1 MNYLINNINEI
12 FSLTI
17 THIYIVFLSTM
28 PSAILGIIL
37 GIIFSRKKFIK
48 VGKIVL
54 LISGILQSIPS
65 IAFIAIFFVYTG
77 IGIKTSVLALFLYSI
92 VPVIYNTS
100 SSLIMVPE
108 EMLEAARG
116 MGFNKK
122 EILLKVEI
130 PLSLKGILSGIRT
143 SLTINVAT
151 ATVATVIGVDTLGKI
166 ILIGLRV
173 RKIDMLFTGGLIV
186 ALLAIIFDYI
196 LEKIENMVLKWA

>member
-48 VGKIVL
+48 FGKIVL

>member
-1 MNYLINNINEI
+1 
-12 FSLTI
+12 
-17 THIYIVFLSTM
+17 M

-48 VGKIVL
+48 FGKIVL

-108 EMLEAARG
+108 EILEAARG